1 MKHHIVHRDEFAY
14 CAHPHIA
21 VARNGDW
28 LVVFNR
34 APRRPYVLHPPE
46 QPLYQN
52 VMIRSSDSGS
62 SWSAPQVVPNY
73 DFWGTEC
80 AGLTVLRDGQ
90 ILLNQWRFD
99 WYPLSLARKLPG
111 QADLTYPDVFM
122 RGWINSPEHETSG
135 CQSMPS
141 HEIAPWVRGG
151 GRTFVHISADHG
163 QSFQGTSEIST
174 APFSGGYG
182 MRGAVELRDGT
193 IILPLSDIPHYR
205 QIFTVSS
212 RDGGRT
218 WSEPALAAKAS
229 GREYEEP
236 TIIQTDSG
244 KLLMILRDNAT
255 RHLHQIASYDAGAS
269 WSAPVMLD
277 IEGYPAHLLAL
288 DDGRLLLT
296 YGWRMPDFGVRAAI
310 STDDGETW
318 NTTAPIRIR
327 GGLPSKNLGYP
338 ATVNGADGQLF
349 TVYYGE
355 DDEGVT
361 CIMATRWRLSSL
373 EK

>member
-1 MKHHIVHRDEFAY
+1 MKHQIVHRDEFAY
-14 CAHPHIA
+14 CAHPHIV

-52 VMIRSSDSGS
+52 VLIRSSDSGLN
-62 SWSAPQVVPNY
+62 WSAPQVIPNY

-80 AGLTVLRDGQ
+80 AGLTVLRNGRV
-90 ILLNQWRFD
+90 LLNQWRFD
-99 WYPLSLARKLPG
+99 WYPLSLARKLSDQTG
-111 QADLTYPDVFM
+111 LTYPDVFM
-122 RGWINSPEHETSG
+122 RGWMESPEHETSAYRAV
-135 CQSMPS
+135 PP

-151 GRTFVHISADHG
+151 GRTYVHISDDHG
-163 QSFQGTSEIST
+163 QSFQSSLEIAT

-182 MRGAVELRDGT
+182 MRGAVELTDGT
-193 IILPLSDIPHYR
+193 ILLPLSDIPHYR

-212 RDGGRT
+212 GDGGRS
-218 WSEPALAAKAS
+218 WSEPALAAKVS
-229 GREYEEP
+229 RREFEEP
-236 TIIQTDSG
+236 TIIQTASG
-244 KLLMILRDNAT
+244 RLLMILRDNAT
-255 RHLHQIASYDAGAS
+255 RRLHQIVSYDSGAS
-269 WSAPVMLD
+269 WNAPVMLD

-296 YGWRMPDFGVRAAI
+296 YGWRTPEFGVRAVL
-310 STDDGETW
+310 SPDEGGTW
-318 NTTAPIRIR
+318 HTTAPIHIR
-327 GGLPSKNLGYP
+327 DGLPSKNLGYP
-338 ATVNGADGQLF
+338 ATIKAADGLLF

-361 CIMATRWRLSSL
+361 CIMATRWLL
-373 EK
+373 